1 VTLDG
6 MRDQKLRCEEKGREE
21 GCEEENG
28 KEKITV

>member
-1 VTLDG
+1 VTIDG
-6 MRDQKLRCEEKGREE
+6 LRDQKLWCEEKGREE

>member
-6 MRDQKLRCEEKGREE
+6 MRDQKLRGEEKGREE